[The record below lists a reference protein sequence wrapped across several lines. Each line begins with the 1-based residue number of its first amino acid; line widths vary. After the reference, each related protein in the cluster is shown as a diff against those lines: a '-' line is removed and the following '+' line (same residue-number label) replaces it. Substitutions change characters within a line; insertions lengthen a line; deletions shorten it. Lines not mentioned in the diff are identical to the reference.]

1 MSRYIVYLCPF
12 LVNML
17 QGGMFFITA
26 YRFSEA
32 GAPKWVITG
41 TMAMW
46 AAVYALT
53 SGIVSRLVTE
63 KRAVKMILGAT
74 AGLFLTSLGA
84 LLCPSLNMQY
94 FWLFTL
100 GCSAAFYC
108 AAFQLFCKKLESD
121 SSGGI
126 VRSTALYTASW
137 SFGLATGPF
146 IFGMLS
152 WQAGYVVNTVMSVV
166 IAAAVLYANAASRK
180 SGSATPATNIEEPP
194 SQDSE
199 YSGRPD
205 LIWMAWTGAFLGTC
219 TIAIVRTLE
228 PALAV
233 ELGIGQFHAGMVL
246 AMVSYV
252 QAIVALLLIF
262 GRQWMYRAKAIIAF
276 SVCGIASLFLMGFTS
291 RLALLY
297 LAAIIYGIFSAGF
310 YFCLVFHALVHP
322 TKSVKYVPINEMI
335 VGFASVFA
343 PFLGGLVAQHFSI
356 SEVFYASAAV
366 ILISMTL
373 QLLLIR
379 KAR

>member
-1 MSRYIVYLCPF
+1 MSRYIVYLCPL

-32 GAPKWVITG
+32 GAAKWLITG

-53 SGIVSRLVTE
+53 SALVSRLVTE
-63 KRAVKMILGAT
+63 QRAVKMILGAS
-74 AGLFLTSLGA
+74 AGLFLTSVGA
-84 LLCPSLNMQY
+84 LVFSSLNMQY

-108 AAFQLFCKKLESD
+108 SAFQLFCKKLENG

-146 IFGMLS
+146 LFGMLS
-152 WQAGYVVNTVMSVV
+152 WQAGYVVNSTMALV
-166 IAAAVLYANAASRK
+166 IAAAVIYANAASRRLPSK
-180 SGSATPATNIEEPP
+180 SEATPVAETAPTA
-194 SQDSE
+194 SE
-199 YSGRPD
+199 YKGRPD
-205 LIWMAWTGAFLGTC
+205 LIMMAWIGAFLGTC

-233 ELGIGQFHAGMVL
+233 ELGIGQFHAGMIL

-252 QAIVALLLIF
+252 QAAVGLLLIF
-262 GRQWMYRAKAIIAF
+262 GKQWMYRILPIAF
-276 SVCGIASLFLMGFTS
+276 LCLCGITGLFLFGFTS
-291 RLALLY
+291 NLILLY

-310 YFCLVFHALVHP
+310 YFTLVFHALVHP
-322 TKSVKYVPINEMI
+322 TKSEKYVPINEVL
-335 VGFASVFA
+335 VGAASIFA
-343 PFLGGLVAQHFSI
+343 PFLGGFFAQHFTI
-356 SEVFYASAAV
+356 SAVFYGAAATV
-366 ILISMTL
+366 IISLIAQVL
-373 QLLLIR
+373 IIR